1 MKETKDKIL
10 SLRVLEKTNFQINE
24 LSEKLK
30 MPKSE
35 IMNIIFERGLNNFF
49 YENKDE
55 IYEIVKD
62 IKNSRDRKVIISFF
76 SLIKF
81 DKNEYGKASLENI
94 NTLAETNLS
103 KEDFTEIF
111 EKYSLKDYFQ
121 DIEITDTKRMDK
133 KMIDGFFKTGDQ
145 NFKFENIPS
154 EILIKTQRKIK
165 KEG

>member
-1 MKETKDKIL
+1 MKETKGKIL
-10 SLRVLEKTNFQINE
+10 SLRVIEKTNLQLNE

-103 KEDFTEIF
+103 KL
-111 EKYSLKDYFQ
+111 KYLK
-121 DIEITDTKRMDK
+121 
-133 KMIDGFFKTGDQ
+133 
-145 NFKFENIPS
+145 S
-154 EILIKTQRKIK
+154 IL
-165 KEG
+165 